1 MRALVGAL
9 LAFPLLLAA
18 QIAVWRLRRGG
29 GHYAPLLGL
38 ALGVLVVSLAGF
50 AGLAG
55 PGPLACWLPASP
67 PEAWTFAMLYGAL
80 VLAYMV
86 TYSAVQADSP
96 TMAILLRVEA
106 AGLRGCSPAEL
117 LAELDDRVLVV
128 PRLEDLVA
136 SGLAARQGERYAV
149 RPGGALL
156 ARTYIAYRRL
166 LRMEKGG

>member
-9 LAFPLLLAA
+9 LAFVLLFAA
-18 QIAVWRLRRGG
+18 QIVVWRLRRGG

-38 ALGVLVVSLAGF
+38 ALGVLAVALAGF
-50 AGLAG
+50 AALAG
-55 PGPLACWLPASP
+55 AGPLARWLPGTLLD
-67 PEAWTFAMLYGAL
+67 AWTFAMLYGAL

-96 TMAILLRVEA
+96 TMAILLSVEE
-106 AGLRGCSPAEL
+106 AGLRGRSHAEL
-117 LAELDDRVLVV
+117 LAELDDSVLVV
-128 PRLEDLVA
+128 PRLDDLVS
-136 SGLAARQGERYAV
+136 SGLAARQGERYAA

-156 ARTYIAYRRL
+156 ARTYIVYRRL